1 MSYLFAMVVTKQI
14 LQEIEKINKALEREE
29 TLIIGA
35 DCEITYSGRAETK
48 LAQGDRVI
56 MIKSDKTLL
65 VHQPHG
71 SNPINYMK
79 ENSSHRIIVEDEMVF
94 LKSKNVPL
102 NEFVD
107 VLINKIHFVNSAKL
121 SDGTKIELTGNEKDM
136 ADMIAKNPAMV
147 EKGLRLVKQ
156 EEQTEYG
163 FIDVLC
169 HDTNK
174 NLVVIEC
181 KRYKADFKA
190 VEQLKRYVEKIKK
203 SKGIETV
210 RGILAAPTISDNAKT
225 MMEDNGFS
233 FCAVEPPRY
242 KERFRKGQK
251 KLGEF

>member
-1 MSYLFAMVVTKQI
+1 MVVEKQ
-14 LQEIEKINKALEREE
+14 LLTEIEKINKALEKDE

-35 DCEITYSGRAETK
+35 DCEIAYSGRAETK
-48 LAQGDRVI
+48 LARGDRVI
-56 MIKSDKTLL
+56 LIKSDKTLL

-79 ENSSHRIIVEDEMVF
+79 ENSSHRIIVEDELVF

-107 VLINKIHFVNSAKL
+107 VLLNKIHFVNSAKL
-121 SDGTKIELTGNEKDM
+121 NDGTKIELTGNEKDM
-136 ADMIAKNPAMV
+136 ADMIAKNPAII
-147 EKGLRLVKQ
+147 EKGLRLVNQ

-169 HDTNK
+169 HDKNN

-190 VEQLKRYVEKIKK
+190 VDQLKRYVEKIKK
-203 SKGIETV
+203 SRGIETV
-210 RGILAAPTISDNAKT
+210 RGIIAAPSISDNAKALL
-225 MMEDNGFS
+225 EDNGFS
-233 FCAVEPPRY
+233 FSAIEPPRY

-251 KLGEF
+251 RLGEF